1 MTCRDKMKLEHP
13 EKVSSD
19 YHGGCWGCPHY
30 YDYLDKPDY
39 CPLIHDIVHNNTTCT
54 KCWDREIPETGTGK
68 NPNTKETNG
77 EKEMEEKYKYPHC
90 RATDV
95 DLVLSDRTWFMDK
108 IKYLQ
113 DTVIP
118 AIEKEVDKR
127 DKVIAGFKE
136 DAKDLED
143 TNNALND
150 MKEGLYATINNQR
163 DIIARKEEI
172 LKDFQKQIG
181 KLKLD
186 NEKKADEIRGLS
198 DVIKEL
204 EELNMSKQNENVV
217 LKKGFEEEITKLK
230 LDIER
235 KNERIKELII
245 DNDDLYAVNTA
256 LHEEI
261 ERSKLVIKG
270 TPLSEV
276 KKEVFNQYCMNDI
289 AITKMYYEESA
300 YIKIARH
307 IRSKYNALVKA
318 GFSHDEAMSFIPM
331 WTDDC
336 EVNNVD

>member
-1 MTCRDKMKLEHP
+1 M
-13 EKVSSD
+13 
-19 YHGGCWGCPHY
+19 
-30 YDYLDKPDY
+30 
-39 CPLIHDIVHNNTTCT
+39 DI
-54 KCWDREIPETGTGK
+54 
-68 NPNTKETNG
+68 
-77 EKEMEEKYKYPHC
+77 KYKYYYN
-90 RATDV
+90 RATELELAGERREW
-95 DLVLSDRTWFMDK
+95 LVNR

-118 AIEKEVDKR
+118 AIEEEVDRR
-127 DKVIAGFKE
+127 DNVIAGFKE
-136 DAKDLED
+136 DVKDLED
-143 TNNALND
+143 TNTALNN

-172 LKDFQKQIG
+172 LKDFQKQIS
-181 KLKLD
+181 KFKLD
-186 NEKKADEIRGLS
+186 NEKKADENRGLS

-276 KKEVFNQYCMNDI
+276 KKEVFKQYCMNDI
-289 AITKMYYEESA
+289 AITKMCYEESA

-318 GFSHDEAMSFIPM
+318 GFSHDDAMSLIPM

-336 EVNNVD
+336 EVNNAD